1 MRIEARFDEKEL
13 KKLTKALKRAP
24 EECRKGL
31 SSAINSS
38 VKTTNTAMQKAVTT
52 RYNITKGDLSGG
64 GKFKGDS
71 SNNLVKPILSTPAK
85 LQGGIEVR
93 GTRLALVA
101 ARKMI
106 FPKEPK
112 SHKGKTMRQIKRM
125 AYPSVKVLKGKKT
138 RFPHAFVAK
147 GKSTHTNGEPVI
159 GLFSRSKRGGVMML
173 HNTLSPANMVRE
185 TSVVNATQTAAKEA
199 LEKNVAHEIEYRLG
213 RLAK

>member
-13 KKLTKALKRAP
+13 KKLTKVLKKVP

-31 SSAINSS
+31 SSAINRS
-38 VKTTNTAMQKAVTT
+38 VKTTNTAMQRAVTT
-52 RYNITKGDLSGG
+52 RYNIKKGALNGG
-64 GKFKGDS
+64 DSFKSDS

-85 LQGGIEVR
+85 LQGGIDVR
-93 GTRLALVA
+93 GERLALVA
-101 ARKMI
+101 LRGMI
-106 FPKEPK
+106 TPKEPK

-125 AYPSVKVLKGKKT
+125 AAPSVKILKGKKT

-147 GKSTHTNGEPVI
+147 GKGTHTNGQPVI
-159 GLFSRSKRGGVMML
+159 GLFSRSKSGGVMML
-173 HNTLSPANMVRE
+173 KNTLSPANMVRE
-185 TSVVNATQTAAKEA
+185 ASVVNATQTAAREA

>member
-13 KKLTKALKRAP
+13 KKLTKVLKKAP

-31 SSAINSS
+31 SSAINRSI
-38 VKTTNTAMQKAVTT
+38 KTTNTAMQRAVTT
-52 RYNITKGDLSGG
+52 RYNIKKGALNGG
-64 GKFKGDS
+64 DSFKSDS

-93 GTRLALVA
+93 GTRLSLVA
-101 ARKMI
+101 ARGMI
-106 FPKEPK
+106 TPKEPK

-125 AYPSVKVLKGKKT
+125 AYPSVKVVKGQKT
-138 RFPHAFVAK
+138 RYPHAFVARGK
-147 GKSTHTNGEPVI
+147 GGTV
-159 GLFSRSKRGGVMML
+159 GLFSRQRGSRTIEMQR
-173 HNTLSPANMVRE
+173 TLSPANMVRE
-185 TSVVNATQTAAKEA
+185 TSVVNATQTAAREA

>member
-1 MRIEARFDEKEL
+1 MRIEAQFDEKEL
-13 KKLTKALKRAP
+13 KKLTKALKKAP
-24 EECRKGL
+24 DECRKGL

-38 VKTTNTAMQKAVTT
+38 VKATNKVMQKAVTT

-64 GKFKGDS
+64 GKFKSDS

-125 AYPSVKVLKGKKT
+125 AFPSVKVVNGQKT
-138 RFPHAFVAK
+138 RYPHAFVAK
-147 GKSTHTNGEPVI
+147 AKGGTV
-159 GLFSRSKRGGVMML
+159 GLFSRKRGSRTIEMQR
-173 HNTLSPANMVRE
+173 TLSPANMVRE
-185 TSVVNATQTAAKEA
+185 ASVVNATQTAAKEA

>member
-13 KKLTKALKRAP
+13 KKLTKVLKKAP

-31 SSAINSS
+31 SSAINRS
-38 VKTTNTAMQKAVTT
+38 VKTTNAAMQRAVTT
-52 RYNITKGDLSGG
+52 RYNIKKGALNGG
-64 GKFKGDS
+64 DSFKSDS

-93 GTRLALVA
+93 GTRLSLVA
-101 ARKMI
+101 ARGMI
-106 FPKEPK
+106 TPKEPK

-125 AYPSVKVLKGKKT
+125 AYPSVKVVNVKAVKGQKT
-138 RFPHAFVAK
+138 RYPHAFVARGK
-147 GKSTHTNGEPVI
+147 GGTV
-159 GLFSRSKRGGVMML
+159 GLFSRQRGSRTIEMQR
-173 HNTLSPANMVRE
+173 TLSPANMVRE
-185 TSVVNATQTAAKEA
+185 TSVVNATQTAAREA

>member
-125 AYPSVKVLKGKKT
+125 AFPSVKVLKGQRT
-138 RFPHAFVAK
+138 RYPHSFIAK
-147 GKSTHTNGEPVI
+147 GRGGTV
-159 GLFSRSKRGGVMML
+159 GLFSRGKTTGKLTMQR
-173 HNTLSPANMVRE
+173 TLSPANMVRE

>member
-13 KKLTKALKRAP
+13 KRLTKVLKKAP

-31 SSAINSS
+31 SSAINRS
-38 VKTTNTAMQKAVTT
+38 VKTTNTAMQRAATT
-52 RYNITKGDLSGG
+52 RYNIKKGALNGG
-64 GKFKGDS
+64 DSYKSDS

-93 GTRLALVA
+93 GTRLSLVA
-101 ARKMI
+101 ARGMI
-106 FPKEPK
+106 TPKEPK

-125 AYPSVKVLKGKKT
+125 AFPSVKVIKGKRT
-138 RFPHAFVAK
+138 RYPHSFVATGK
-147 GKSTHTNGEPVI
+147 GGTTGI
-159 GLFSRSKRGGVMML
+159 FSRDKSGSLELQR
-173 HNTLSPANMVRE
+173 TLSPANMVRE
-185 TSVVNATQTAAKEA
+185 TSVKAATQKAAKEA